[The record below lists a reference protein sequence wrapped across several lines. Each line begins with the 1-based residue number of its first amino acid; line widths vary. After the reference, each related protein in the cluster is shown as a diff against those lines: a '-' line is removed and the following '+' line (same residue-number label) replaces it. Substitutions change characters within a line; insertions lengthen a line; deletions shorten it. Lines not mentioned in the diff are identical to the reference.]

1 MIAFLQNI
9 KGTAKPLILL
19 LLTVISGL
27 LLPAIA
33 RTENTTDQI
42 RSTVVKIKNI
52 SQRTSYDSPWED
64 NDFTGGRG
72 SGVIIDGNR
81 ILTSAHVVS
90 DSKYIEIE
98 KENSGTPYRGV
109 VAHIAHDCDL
119 ALIDVL
125 DPTFFED
132 TSFLPFDDQI
142 PELGSIV
149 LVYGFPSGGRR
160 ISVTRG
166 VVSRIDYTLY
176 SHSARDYHLILQI
189 DAAINPGNSGGPVLQ
204 DGEIVGIA
212 FQAVQPSENVGHV
225 IPITVIDHFL
235 DDIKD
240 DRYDGYPDLGIIIS
254 NLLNPAYRDFVK
266 LPTGKTG
273 VVVSDLVEGHSAIGI
288 LRAGDIILTIDGN
301 PIRNDGTIL
310 IDGES
315 YQLEE
320 VVERK
325 QVGDEVV
332 FEIIRGGEEIS
343 CRVPLKK
350 NMELMKTWNEYE
362 EKPEYFLFGGLLFE
376 PLSLEYLKTW
386 MGDWWNRADPRL
398 LYYFKYYNQD
408 QLCREIP
415 EVILLSRVL
424 PARVNQY
431 YTDLHDQVV
440 KGVNGVRILSLSD
453 LIGAFENQTGPYHV
467 IEFDGDLPPCI
478 LDAEEIEKE
487 NPRILERY
495 RVSRDRN
502 LSLRSR

>member
-1 MIAFLQNI
+1 MSEGNNNLSAWF
-9 KGTAKPLILL
+9 LL
-19 LLTVISGL
+19 LFAVISGL
-27 LLPAIA
+27 VIPAIG
-33 RTENTTDQI
+33 RTENATDRI
-42 RSTVVKIKNI
+42 RSAVVKIKNI
-52 SQRTSYDSPWED
+52 SQRPSYDSPWED
-64 NDFTGGRG
+64 NDFSGGRG
-72 SGVIIDGNR
+72 TGVIITGNR

-109 VAHIAHDCDL
+109 VAYIAHDCDL
-119 ALIDVL
+119 AIIELL
-125 DPTFFED
+125 DPSFFED
-132 TSFLPFDDQI
+132 TTVLSFNDQI
-142 PELGSIV
+142 PELGSLV

-225 IPITVIDHFL
+225 IPITVIEHFL

-240 DRYDGYPDLGIIIS
+240 GRYDGYPDLGIVTS
-254 NLLNPAYRDFVK
+254 NLLNPAYRDYVN
-266 LPTGKTG
+266 LPEGRTG
-273 VVVSDLVEGHSAIGI
+273 VVASALVDDHSAIGI
-288 LRAGDIILTIDGN
+288 IQPGDIILSIDGN
-301 PIRNDGTIL
+301 PIGNDGTIL

-332 FEIIRGGEEIS
+332 FDIIRGGEEIS
-343 CRVPLKK
+343 CRVPLRK
-350 NMELMKTWNEYE
+350 NKELLKTWKEYE
-362 EKPEYFLFGGLLFE
+362 EQPEYFLLGGLLFQ

-386 MGDWWNRADPRL
+386 MGDWWSRSDPRL

-408 QLCREIP
+408 KLCREMP

-424 PARVNQY
+424 AARVNQY
-431 YTDLHDQVV
+431 YSDLHDLVV
-440 KGVNGVRILSLSD
+440 KDVNGVRILSLSD
-453 LIGAFENQTGPYHV
+453 LVSAFENHTGPYHV
-467 IEFDGDLPPCI
+467 IEFDGDFPPCV
-478 LDAEEIEKE
+478 LNVEDVKKE
-487 NPRILERY
+487 NQRILERY
-495 RVSRDRN
+495 RVNRDRYIKK
-502 LSLRSR
+502 